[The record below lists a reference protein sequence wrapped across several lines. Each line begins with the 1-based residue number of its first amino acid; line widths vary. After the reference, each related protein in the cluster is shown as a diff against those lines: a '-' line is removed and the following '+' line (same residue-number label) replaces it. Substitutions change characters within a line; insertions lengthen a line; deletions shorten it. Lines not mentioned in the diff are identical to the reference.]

1 MKKTTA
7 ENYRQRVIRVIEYIH
22 DHLDDDLN
30 INLLADVAF
39 MSPYHFHRIY
49 REMARETLNAT
60 IRRLRLQRAAVELIN
75 STKPIL
81 RIATLATYGSPEAF
95 TRAFTHQ
102 FGESPTEYRESRHHR
117 KVSEPFVAMLPS
129 EREEYRDMYNVEIVD
144 FKPVNLIGYSH
155 QGDYMEIGRT
165 FEKLFVYA
173 SSHNLLSDKTRSIGL
188 YFDDPKTVEQNRL
201 RAFAAISVTDQTDLP
216 EGDEVPDSN
225 QIPGGTCVSL
235 LFKGSYAEL
244 EKPYDWLFGQWLPQ
258 SGYEAADFPPFEE
271 YLNDPKDTPPSEL
284 LTRINCFVTNG

>member
-60 IRRLRLQRAAVELIN
+60 IRRLRLQRAAVELIS

-225 QIPGGTCVSL
+225 QIP
-235 LFKGSYAEL
+235 
-244 EKPYDWLFGQWLPQ
+244 
-258 SGYEAADFPPFEE
+258 
-271 YLNDPKDTPPSEL
+271 
-284 LTRINCFVTNG
+284 

>member
-1 MKKTTA
+1 
-7 ENYRQRVIRVIEYIH
+7 
-22 DHLDDDLN
+22 
-30 INLLADVAF
+30 
-39 MSPYHFHRIY
+39 
-49 REMARETLNAT
+49 
-60 IRRLRLQRAAVELIN
+60 
-75 STKPIL
+75 
-81 RIATLATYGSPEAF
+81 
-95 TRAFTHQ
+95 
-102 FGESPTEYRESRHHR
+102 
-117 KVSEPFVAMLPS
+117 
-129 EREEYRDMYNVEIVD
+129 D

-188 YFDDPKTVEQNRL
+188 YFDDPKTVEQSRL
-201 RAFAAISVTDQTDLP
+201 RAFAAISVTDHMALQEGAKVP
-216 EGDEVPDSN
+216 ESN